1 MDIGKANRAV
11 YIAEDALG
19 SYTSALAE
27 LYEILKSDKDSAPLA
42 AKIKDLQKRA
52 AAEFREFYS
61 IETALASR
69 KNASSS
75 ELVKIAK
82 LLMAK
87 RIALT
92 SMMESALKAD
102 GYDEDF
108 IGKADDFMFDNP
120 RAMGMQK
127 EKFLRFIHDNE
138 SVIKKGNF

>member
-1 MDIGKANRAV
+1 MDN
-11 YIAEDALG
+11 L
-19 SYTSALAE
+19 
-27 LYEILKSDKDSAPLA
+27 PQ
-42 AKIKDLQKRA
+42 DL
-52 AAEFREFYS
+52 
-61 IETALASR
+61 I
-69 KNASSS
+69 
-75 ELVKIAK
+75 KIAK

-108 IGKADDFMFDNP
+108 ISKADDFMFDNP

-127 EKFLRFIHDNE
+127 EKFLKLIHDNE